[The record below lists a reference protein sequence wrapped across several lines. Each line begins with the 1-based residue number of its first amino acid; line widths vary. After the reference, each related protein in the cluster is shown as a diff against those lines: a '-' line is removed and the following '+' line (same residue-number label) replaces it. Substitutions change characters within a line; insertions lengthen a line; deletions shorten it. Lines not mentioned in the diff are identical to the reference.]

1 MKQFEEIYQS
11 AVLKA
16 GGEKQL
22 KEILPQ
28 PSSKKALIASGDD
41 RYLSSMT
48 RCIFRAG
55 FVWKVIDNK
64 WPGFEAAFNHFNPGV
79 VANYSDEKLEELSQD
94 TRIVRNLTKIRATR
108 DNAVFVLDVQKSHG
122 SFGKLLAEWPQ
133 DDVVGL
139 WLFLKKYGSRLGG
152 NSGPMLLRL
161 SGKDTFILSNDVCAA
176 LVNHGFL
183 KQLNP
188 TSKRDQLAAQDVF
201 NNLHQESAKP
211 LCELSKILALSVD

>member
-1 MKQFEEIYQS
+1 MKRFDEIYQL

-16 GGEKQL
+16 GGEQQL
-22 KEILPQ
+22 TDILPK
-28 PSSKKALIASGDD
+28 SKNKKALKATGDD

-64 WPGFEAAFNHFNPGV
+64 WSGFEAAFNQFNPLV
-79 VANYSDEKLEELSQD
+79 VANYSDEKLEELAQD
-94 TRIVRNLTKIRATR
+94 TRIVRNLSKIRATR
-108 DNAVFVLDVQKSHG
+108 DNAVFVLDMQKSHG
-122 SFGKLLAEWPQ
+122 GLGNLLAEWPQ

-139 WLFLKKYGSRLGG
+139 WLYLKQHASRLGG

-161 SGKDTFILSNDVCAA
+161 SGKDTFVLSNDVCAA

-183 KQLNP
+183 DQLKP
-188 TSKRDQLAAQDVF
+188 SSKKDQLAAQGVF
-201 NNLHQESAKP
+201 NNLHQATGRP